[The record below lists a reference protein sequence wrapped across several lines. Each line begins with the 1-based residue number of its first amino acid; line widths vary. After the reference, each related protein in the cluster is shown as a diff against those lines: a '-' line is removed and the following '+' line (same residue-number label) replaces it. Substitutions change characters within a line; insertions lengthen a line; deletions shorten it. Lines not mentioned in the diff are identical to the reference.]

1 MSICQED
8 LWRFFGCPDPLY
20 SSIIMVY
27 NSVMASPFWNI
38 KDVMEYLQIRS
49 RTTVYKL
56 MKDGFPHARFGKKL
70 IFRQS
75 DVDAWVEEHMVKPK
89 PKK

>member
-1 MSICQED
+1 MSYI
-8 LWRFFGCPDPLY
+8 
-20 SSIIMVY
+20 
-27 NSVMASPFWNI
+27 SVMPTPLWSI

-49 RTTVYKL
+49 RTTMFKL
-56 MKDGFPHARFGKKL
+56 LKDGFPHAKVGKKL

-75 DVDAWVEEHMVKPK
+75 DVDAWLEDRIVKPR